1 MYPAH
6 SVCRL
11 PKMDGICT
19 LVRQNL
25 RGDFV
30 PRRRM
35 GNHSGRR
42 PSRSSSEGRSPG
54 ISVAPRVIF
63 CCVLWSSAQ
72 RAKSSPEF
80 TNGTCG
86 IEDEPLA
93 RWAGRYREQKWSF
106 VWPRYQGFALRW
118 VNRHPFGARRRHER
132 GTESGTICHAM
143 ICQMGVPVR
152 QGKTY
157 RVAFWARGE
166 DIRGE
171 TVSVAF
177 SDTSAW
183 SNCALQGMFLPGP
196 EWSRHELAFRANH
209 DCTATRLNT
218 PRISLREMKG
228 HLAEQDVQCEGPRRG
243 AAADRHE
250 LLVEICSGPAI
261 PLEELKANEALT
273 VPAAWRK
280 KLAADCTA
288 SSSLFPAGEEE

>member
-1 MYPAH
+1 
-6 SVCRL
+6 
-11 PKMDGICT
+11 
-19 LVRQNL
+19 
-25 RGDFV
+25 
-30 PRRRM
+30 
-35 GNHSGRR
+35 
-42 PSRSSSEGRSPG
+42 
-54 ISVAPRVIF
+54 
-63 CCVLWSSAQ
+63 
-72 RAKSSPEF
+72 
-80 TNGTCG
+80 
-86 IEDEPLA
+86 
-93 RWAGRYREQKWSF
+93 
-106 VWPRYQGFALRW
+106 
-118 VNRHPFGARRRHER
+118 
-132 GTESGTICHAM
+132 M

-171 TVSVAF
+171 TVSVALF
-177 SDTSAW
+177 DTSAW

-209 DCTATRLNT
+209 DCTATRAQYA
-218 PRISLREMKG
+218 RISLREMKG
-228 HLAEQDVQCEGPRRG
+228 HLAERDVQCEGPRRG